1 MITRKFALVGGLLAA
16 STSLTAPALAETQIT
31 LAQHSAVGSINDIL
45 GNEFK
50 ACLEA
55 DESVDMSVAHFPA
68 GQLGTAREI
77 VEQVKIGA
85 IDMTITDTA
94 YMSNVQPQL
103 TVWQLPFLFAG
114 WEHAERAMDGSAGDM
129 TRDLLLENQR
139 LRVLAFMHNGFR
151 DFMTIDKPVTQ
162 IADFEGMKFRSPPI
176 PIWLKM
182 FETLQATPV
191 SVDWSEVYTAMQSG
205 IVEGMES
212 TPEGFISSK
221 THEVAKYV
229 TRSGHMYNLM
239 MMIIADDVHQRLSDA
254 ERAAVERCAA
264 NFRDAGNPMSVE
276 ANENSY
282 ADLEN
287 LGLEV
292 LSIEKDPLAELL
304 STAWPAILDGIDGAD
319 MIVDAVQ
326 SVR

>member
-1 MITRKFALVGGLLAA
+1 MITRKAALVGGLLAA
-16 STSLTAPALAETQIT
+16 STTLASPALAETQIT

-45 GNEFK
+45 ANQFK
-50 ACLEA
+50 ACIEA
-55 DESVDMSVAHFPA
+55 DDSIDMSVAHFPA

-77 VEQVKIGA
+77 VEQIKIGA

-94 YMSNVQPQL
+94 YMSNVQPEL
-103 TVWQLPFLFAG
+103 TVWQLPFLFAD
-114 WEHAERAMDGSAGDM
+114 WEHAERAMDGDAGDM
-129 TRDLLLENQR
+129 TRELLLQNQN

-151 DFMTIDKPVTQ
+151 DFMTIDKPVTT
-162 IADFEGMKFRSPPI
+162 IADFESMKFRSPPI

-182 FETLQATPV
+182 FETLKANPV

-221 THEVAKYV
+221 SYEVAKYV

-239 MMIIADDVHQRLSDA
+239 MMIISDQVHQGLSDS
-254 ERAAVERCAA
+254 ERAAIDRCAA
-264 NFRDAGNPMSVE
+264 NFHDAGNPMSVE

-292 LSIEKDPLAELL
+292 LSIEKDPLADLL
-304 STAWPAILDGIDGAD
+304 STAWPAILEGIEGAD
-319 MIVDAVQ
+319 KIVDAVQ